1 MLVFRSFAI
10 GLSAACFALLAMQP
24 DIHVMQVLP
33 APIPTMAL
41 TQPPPALAPAPEH
54 APTIV
59 DVAPGITATQLGLAI
74 RLAPGEQITSVDDVA
89 VSGSLSAGLVLASR
103 PLRSGEYIDF
113 TVGGPSGERRV
124 LALLH

>member
-10 GLSAACFALLAMQP
+10 GLLAACFALLVMRP
-24 DIHVMQVLP
+24 EVHVTHVMP
-33 APIPTMAL
+33 AHVPTIAL
-41 TQPPPALAPAPEH
+41 SQRPAEP

-59 DVAPGITATQLGLAI
+59 DIAPGISAAQLALAI

-89 VSGSLSAGLVLASR
+89 VSGNVGAGLLLASR
-103 PLRSGEYIDF
+103 TLRSGEFIDF
-113 TVGGPSGERRV
+113 SVAGPRGERRV

>member
-10 GLSAACFALLAMQP
+10 GLLAACFALLVMRP
-24 DIHVMQVLP
+24 EVRVTHVVPTQV
-33 APIPTMAL
+33 PTIAL
-41 TQPPPALAPAPEH
+41 SQHRTDP

-59 DVAPGITATQLGLAI
+59 DVAPGISAAQLALAI

-89 VSGSLSAGLVLASR
+89 VSGNVGAGLMLASR
-103 PLRSGEYIDF
+103 TLRSGEYIDF
-113 TVGGPSGERRV
+113 SVAGPRGERRV